1 MQKVVTLD
9 NYDLFDLWL
18 GKWLRFFALS
28 LSLSFN
34 GVNDAADADAAGPIF
49 SSIELI
55 NFEKQQWQ
63 WPN

>member
-1 MQKVVTLD
+1 MTYLI
-9 NYDLFDLWL
+9 YDLVNGFTFL
-18 GKWLRFFALS
+18 
-28 LSLSFN
+28 LSLSFFFRLGQEKMSFVQ
-34 GVNDAADADAAGPIF
+34 GVNDAADADAVGPIF